1 MAVDMEL
8 MQFITGEFSRQRE
21 LINGVRDEI
30 NGEIREVHER
40 IDNHISEDSNKVSGY
55 RQEIDKKING
65 ITSKIV
71 TISTISASIAAAI
84 GFIAGLALEVKKIIS

>member
-30 NGEIREVHER
+30 NGEIREVHKR